1 MRKCF
6 GILFGVF
13 LAGAAVTTPPVMG
26 LNGNISTAKDEIES
40 IAQQMAENRCDE
52 AYPQIY
58 RIGEILYRV
67 RVNYRRDE
75 DLDRLSRT
83 ANAETGR
90 ISALLTLFNEGMT
103 AVDAAS
109 AALTAATLPFE
120 QRLSRGGFAF
130 SDDGINVSS
139 YARAMLDANQDM
151 IAALRKLSD
160 ASRAL
165 SGFYPETGIVL
176 YDPQVD
182 TQAEIMRLSL
192 FGLSRGLR
200 AFSNEAEYIQKNL
213 GLHLQTLPLFLD
225 IRRIQMAVNI
235 YKNNDLQTGQ
245 AYVSGLKNRLDFIAS
260 DIPRLK
266 SDINE
271 EALNLAIEAR
281 NLFNTAQYLCST
293 QALRYYRLKYGIDP
307 GDISAILKILINR
320 NKYPIA
326 EPVGN

>member
-1 MRKCF
+1 MKERLSILF
-6 GILFGVF
+6 GILLVV
-13 LAGAAVTTPPVMG
+13 AVSTPSAMA
-26 LNGNISTAKDEIES
+26 LNGNIRTAKDEIE
-40 IAQQMAENRCDE
+40 ALAPQMADIRCDE

-58 RIGEILYRV
+58 RFGEILYRV
-67 RVNYRRDE
+67 RVNFRRDE

-90 ISALLTLFNEGMT
+90 FNALMTLFNEGMT
-103 AVDAAS
+103 ALDAAS

-120 QRLSRGGFAF
+120 QRLASGGFGF
-130 SDDGINVSS
+130 SDDGTTVST
-139 YARAMLDANQDM
+139 YARAMLDANHDM

-192 FGLSRGLR
+192 FGLSRGLG
-200 AFSNEAEYIQKNL
+200 AFANEAEHIQQNQA
-213 GLHLQTLPLFLD
+213 LHLQTPPLFLE

-235 YKNNDLQTGQ
+235 YQTNDLRTAK
-245 AYVSGLKNRLDFIAS
+245 AYADGLKSRLDFIAA

-271 EALNLAIEAR
+271 EALNLAVEAR

-293 QALRYYRLKYGIDP
+293 QAQRYYRWKYGIEP
-307 GDISAILKILINR
+307 GDITTILKNLLNR